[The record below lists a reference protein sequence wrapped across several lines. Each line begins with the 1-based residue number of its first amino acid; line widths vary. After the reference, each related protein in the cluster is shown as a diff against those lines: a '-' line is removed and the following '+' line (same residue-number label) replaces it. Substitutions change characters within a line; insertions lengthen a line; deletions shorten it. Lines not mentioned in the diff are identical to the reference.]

1 MSTYRKEMKQGDR
14 YYKRSEKLYKE
25 FENVAS
31 EATLEFHTNGNTK
44 KYNNLKLRAKALK
57 KLESYYFHK
66 SFKYYFCK

>member
-1 MSTYRKEMKQGDR
+1 MSTYRKQTKQADR

-25 FENVAS
+25 FEDVAA
-31 EATLEFHTNGNTK
+31 EATSEFHSFGNTT